1 MPKDHVSLSLISRA
15 KLMFSLLR
23 GCVLYT
29 VWFGKIRK
37 LTSEQLWQPHTV
49 SCAVWRVSK
58 MPVFGLYMKLCR
70 AVFVDP
76 PKDSGLTNKKVIL
89 DAAKMLRREGMNL
102 VMFPVRLP
110 HPY

>member
-1 MPKDHVSLSLISRA
+1 
-15 KLMFSLLR
+15 
-23 GCVLYT
+23 
-29 VWFGKIRK
+29 
-37 LTSEQLWQPHTV
+37 
-49 SCAVWRVSK
+49 